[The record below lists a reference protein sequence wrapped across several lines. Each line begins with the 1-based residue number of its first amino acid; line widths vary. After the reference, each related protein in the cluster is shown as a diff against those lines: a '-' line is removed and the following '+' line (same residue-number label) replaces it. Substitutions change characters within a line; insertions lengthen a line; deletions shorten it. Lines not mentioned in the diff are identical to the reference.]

1 MKRHANIVL
10 VLAFSL
16 LLATAGR
23 ARAGN
28 IVGVVEPQ
36 GLRSAENI
44 LVYVVK
50 VPTLSVDTSQAR
62 YLMDQKQLT
71 FIPHIL
77 PVLVG
82 AKIDFPNN
90 DEVAHNVFSLSRTKK
105 FNLGSYKPGGSK
117 TVVFDRPG
125 MVDLRCDVHQ
135 EMNAYI
141 LVLKNP
147 YFAVTDKQGRFTI
160 PDQRSLEA
168 QGLKGVPTLAPGE
181 YLIKTWH
188 EKLKTVKQKV
198 EVPANGEASIV
209 LKPKRGAPGVLYK

>member
-1 MKRHANIVL
+1 MKRHLNIVL
-10 VLAFSL
+10 IVALGL
-16 LLATAGR
+16 LLTAAGR
-23 ARAGN
+23 TWAGT
-28 IVGVVEPQ
+28 IAGVVKPQ
-36 GLRSAENI
+36 GLRSAEDI
-44 LVYVVK
+44 LVYVVQAPP
-50 VPTLSVDTSQAR
+50 VSVDTTQTI
-62 YLMDQKQLT
+62 YLMDQRQLT

-77 PVLVG
+77 PLLVG
-82 AKIDFPNN
+82 GKVEFPNN
-90 DEVAHNVFSLSRTKK
+90 DKVAHNVFSLSRAKK
-105 FNLGSYKPGGSK
+105 FNLGSYKPGESE
-117 TVVFDRPG
+117 TVVFDQPG
-125 MVDLRCDVHQ
+125 VIDLRCDVHQ

-168 QGLKGVPTLAPGE
+168 QGLKSVPTLAPGK

-209 LKPKRGAPGVLYK
+209 LKPRRGAPGVLYK